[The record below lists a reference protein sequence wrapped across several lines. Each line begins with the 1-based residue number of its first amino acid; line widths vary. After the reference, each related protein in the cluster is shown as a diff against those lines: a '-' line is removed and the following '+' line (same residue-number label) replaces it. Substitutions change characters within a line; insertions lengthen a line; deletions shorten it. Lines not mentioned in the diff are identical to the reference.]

1 MGILFAQEE
10 RDDAQHD
17 IAQTVGKREQRHQ
30 HAKRRAGGGDDDCE
44 EHHEHQHHGGDA
56 VLVLLRGDGGEQPR
70 LGRGLNLRA
79 GHHDH
84 RHHRRQHAAERAA
97 HDEERDERRGQ
108 EALGHLGERRQLSLG
123 HRAERDD
130 GHQDIDHGHDHW
142 SA

>member
-1 MGILFAQEE
+1 M
-10 RDDAQHD
+10 
-17 IAQTVGKREQRHQ
+17 
-30 HAKRRAGGGDDDCE
+30 
-44 EHHEHQHHGGDA
+44 
-56 VLVLLRGDGGEQPR
+56 LVLLRGDGGEQPR

-108 EALGHLGERRQLSLG
+108 EAIGHLGERRQLSLG

-142 SA
+142 GEQDGEGDVAARVLHVIGDLGDGRAAGERG